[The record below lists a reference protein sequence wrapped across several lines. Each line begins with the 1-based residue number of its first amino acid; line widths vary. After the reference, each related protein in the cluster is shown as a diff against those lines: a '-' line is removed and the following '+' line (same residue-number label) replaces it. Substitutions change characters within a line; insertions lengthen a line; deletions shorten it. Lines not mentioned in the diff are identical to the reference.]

1 MIAVNYEARGYGV
14 KRGMRGEEAKAL
26 CPDFQTFYVSQ
37 KRGKADLT
45 KYRNASLKIFEIIS
59 KYSKIYIIFSCD

>member
-1 MIAVNYEARGYGV
+1 
-14 KRGMRGEEAKAL
+14 MRGEDAKAL
-26 CPDFQTFYVSQ
+26 CPEFQTFYVNQ

-59 KYSKIYIIFSCD
+59 KYSLFLNFY

>member
-1 MIAVNYEARGYGV
+1 
-14 KRGMRGEEAKAL
+14 MRGEDAKTL
-26 CPDFQTFYVSQ
+26 CPEFKTFYVSQ

-59 KYSKIYIIFSCD
+59 KYSLF

>member
-1 MIAVNYEARGYGV
+1 
-14 KRGMRGEEAKAL
+14 MRGEEAKAL

-59 KYSKIYIIFSCD
+59 KYSKINNVFV